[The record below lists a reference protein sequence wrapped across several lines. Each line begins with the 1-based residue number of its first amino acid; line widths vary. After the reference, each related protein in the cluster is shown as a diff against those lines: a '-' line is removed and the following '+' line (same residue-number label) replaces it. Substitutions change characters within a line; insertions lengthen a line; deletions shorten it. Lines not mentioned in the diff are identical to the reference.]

1 MTGEHAKQA
10 SAMCRKRAAWAL
22 CAASALF
29 GCSVGPN
36 YVRPTAESPPAYKE
50 ALPWKQAEPRDQ
62 EPRGN
67 WWEVFKDPKLDALV
81 AQVEVSNQTI
91 KAAEA
96 RVREARAL
104 TQAARAA
111 FFPIVTANASASRSR
126 RGTGAGS
133 AGSSGGEVGGGGVGN
148 SYNLALDVNWEID
161 LWGRVRRTVEASEAT
176 AQASAADLE
185 AATLS
190 AQGLLVE
197 DYFLLRVQDAQIRLL
212 NETVDA
218 YQRSLQLTRNQY
230 AVGVAA
236 RADVVQ
242 AETQL
247 KSTQAQ
253 AIDAGLQRAQL
264 EHAIAVLL
272 GKAPAEF
279 SVAAEVVPTEFP
291 AIPSGL
297 PSELLERRPDIAAAE
312 RRAAAANAQIG
323 VAEAAFF
330 PSLTLS
336 ATGGFQSSVLSQLFS
351 LPSRYWS
358 LGSALAQTIFDAGLR
373 RAQTAQAIATY
384 DENVANY
391 RQTVLNGFQEVEDN
405 LAALRIL
412 EQEAAVQDEAVKAA
426 RESLA
431 ITLNQYRAGT
441 ANYLAVVVVQ
451 ATALANERAALAI
464 QSRRLS
470 ASVALIKALGGG
482 WSAVSS
488 EPGPVREA
496 NGVRATANRC
506 RPATRDI
513 GLTNRVSGAG
523 AVREA
528 NGVRA
533 TANQR
538 KPPTRA
544 APHTYTAQGGG
555 L

>member
-10 SAMCRKRAAWAL
+10 RAPRRSRAAWAV
-22 CAASALF
+22 CATSALF

-36 YVRPTAESPPAYKE
+36 YVRPTAESPPSYKE
-50 ALPWKQAEPRDQ
+50 AVAWKQAEPRDQ
-62 EPRGN
+62 EPRGK
-67 WWEVFKDPKLDALV
+67 WWEVFKDPKLDALA

-91 KAAEA
+91 KGAEA
-96 RVREARAL
+96 RVRQARAL
-104 TQAARAA
+104 TQQARAA
-111 FFPIVTANASASRSR
+111 LFPLVSANAGATRS
-126 RGTGAGS
+126 G
-133 AGSSGGEVGGGGVGN
+133 SGGGSTSSNNVGSNVQVGGVRN
-148 SYNLALDVNWEID
+148 NYNVALDVNWEVD
-161 LWGRVRRTVEASEAT
+161 LWGRVRRTVEAGEAS
-176 AQASAADLE
+176 AQASVADLE
-185 AATLS
+185 SAKLS
-190 AQGLLVE
+190 AQAQLAE

-212 NETVDA
+212 NDTVDA

-236 RADVVQ
+236 RADVAQ

-253 AIDAGLQRAQL
+253 AIDAGVQRAQL

-272 GKAPAEF
+272 GKAPADF

-291 AIPSGL
+291 AIPPGL

-312 RRAAAANAQIG
+312 RRTAAANAQIG

-336 ATGGFQSSVLSQLFS
+336 ASGGFQSSVLSQLFS

-358 LGSALAQTIFDAGLR
+358 LGAALAQTIFDAGLR

-391 RQTVLNGFQEVEDN
+391 RQTVLIGFQEVEDN

-412 EQEAAVQDEAVKAA
+412 EQEGAVQDEAVKAA
-426 RESLA
+426 RESLT

-441 ANYLAVVVVQ
+441 ANYLAVVVAQ
-451 ATALANERAALAI
+451 AIALANERTALAI
-464 QSRRLS
+464 LSRRLS

-482 WSAVSS
+482 W
-488 EPGPVREA
+488 
-496 NGVRATANRC
+496 N
-506 RPATRDI
+506 
-513 GLTNRVSGAG
+513 
-523 AVREA
+523 
-528 NGVRA
+528 
-533 TANQR
+533 
-538 KPPTRA
+538 A
-544 APHTYTAQGGG
+544 AA

>member
-1 MTGEHAKQA
+1 METP
-10 SAMCRKRAAWAL
+10 S
-22 CAASALF
+22 
-29 GCSVGPN
+29 
-36 YVRPTAESPPAYKE
+36 AYKE
-50 ALPWKQAEPRDQ
+50 TVPFKQAVPRDQ
-62 EPRGN
+62 EPRGK
-67 WWEVFKDPKLDALV
+67 WWEVFKDPQLDTLL
-81 AQVEVSNQTI
+81 AQVEINNQTV

-111 FFPIVTANASASRSR
+111 LFPLVSASAGATRSGSRGGNVSVDNA
-126 RGTGAGS
+126 GTINS
-133 AGSSGGEVGGGGVGN
+133 QGGGVRN
-148 SYNLALDVNWEID
+148 NYNVALDVNWEVD
-161 LWGRVRRTVEASEAT
+161 LWGRIRRTIEAGEAT

-185 AATLS
+185 S
-190 AQGLLVE
+190 AKLVAQAQLAE

-212 NETVDA
+212 NDTVEA
-218 YQRSLQLTRNQY
+218 YQRSLKLTNNQY

-242 AETQL
+242 SETQL

-253 AIDAGLQRAQL
+253 ALDAGVQRAQL

-272 GKAPAEF
+272 GKAPADF
-279 SVAAEVVPTEFP
+279 SVASDSVPTDFP
-291 AIPSGL
+291 AIPPGL

-323 VAEAAFF
+323 VAQAAFF

-358 LGSALAQTIFDAGLR
+358 LGADLAQTLFDAGLR
-373 RAQTAQAIATY
+373 RAQSDQAIATY

-426 RESLA
+426 RESLT

-451 ATALANERAALAI
+451 AVALANERTALAI
-464 QSRRLS
+464 LGRRLT
-470 ASVALIKALGGG
+470 ASVALIQALGGG
-482 WSAVSS
+482 WNA
-488 EPGPVREA
+488 
-496 NGVRATANRC
+496 AT
-506 RPATRDI
+506 
-513 GLTNRVSGAG
+513 L
-523 AVREA
+523 
-528 NGVRA
+528 
-533 TANQR
+533 
-538 KPPTRA
+538 
-544 APHTYTAQGGG
+544 
-555 L
+555 

>member
-1 MTGEHAKQA
+1 MRRT
-10 SAMCRKRAAWAL
+10 RTAWVV
-22 CAASALF
+22 CVASALF
-29 GCSVGPN
+29 GCAVGPN
-36 YVRPTAESPPAYKE
+36 YVRPTSESPAAYKE
-50 ALPWKQAEPRDQ
+50 APPFKQAEPRDQ

-67 WWEVFKDPKLDALV
+67 WWAVFKDPKLDALV
-81 AQVEVSNQTI
+81 TQVEVNNQTI

-111 FFPIVTANASASRSR
+111 LFPMVSASAGATRSSSRA
-126 RGTGAGS
+126 GTVDNAGVNVNQ
-133 AGSSGGEVGGGGVGN
+133 SGGPRN
-148 SYNLALDVNWEID
+148 NYNVALDLSWEVD
-161 LWGRVRRTVEASEAT
+161 LWGGVRRTVEASEAT
-176 AQASAADLE
+176 AQASVADLE
-185 AATLS
+185 SAKLS
-190 AQGLLVE
+190 AQALLAE

-212 NETVDA
+212 NDTVDA
-218 YQRSLQLTRNQY
+218 YQRSLLLTRNQY

-236 RADVVQ
+236 RADVAQ

-272 GKAPAEF
+272 GKAPADF
-279 SVAAEVVPTEFP
+279 SVVAEVVPTEFP
-291 AIPSGL
+291 AIPPAL

-358 LGSALAQTIFDAGLR
+358 LGSSVAQVIFDAGLR
-373 RAQTAQAIATY
+373 RAQTTQAIATY

-391 RQTVLNGFQEVEDN
+391 RQTVLSGFQEVEDN

-412 EQEAAVQDEAVKAA
+412 EQEAAVQDDAVKSAL
-426 RESLA
+426 ESQT

-441 ANYLAVVVVQ
+441 ANYLAVVVAQ
-451 ATALANERAALAI
+451 ATALANERTALAI
-464 QSRRLS
+464 LSRRLT
-470 ASVALIKALGGG
+470 ASVTLIKALGGG
-482 WSAVSS
+482 WNA
-488 EPGPVREA
+488 
-496 NGVRATANRC
+496 ATAV
-506 RPATRDI
+506 PAI
-513 GLTNRVSGAG
+513 PSAG
-523 AVREA
+523 
-528 NGVRA
+528 
-533 TANQR
+533 
-538 KPPTRA
+538 
-544 APHTYTAQGGG
+544 
-555 L
+555 

>member
-1 MTGEHAKQA
+1 MPKDPNHRCLQ
-10 SAMCRKRAAWAL
+10 RVRWIAWTAVAL
-22 CAASALF
+22 A

-36 YVRPTAESPPAYKE
+36 YVRPVAEAPPAYKE
-50 ALPWKQAEPRDQ
+50 AQGWKVAEPKDQ
-62 EPRGN
+62 QPRGN
-67 WWEVFKDPKLDALV
+67 WWEVFNDPQLSSLLT
-81 AQVEVSNQTI
+81 QVEISNQTL

-111 FFPIVTANASASRSR
+111 FFPVVTANASASRS
-126 RGTGAGS
+126 GSGSGAARVGS
-133 AGSSGGEVGGGGVGN
+133 AGGQGSGGGGVGN
-148 SYNLALDVNWEID
+148 SYNLALDVNWEVD
-161 LWGRVRRTVEASEAT
+161 LWGRIRRTVEASEAT

-185 AATLS
+185 AAKLS
-190 AQGLLVE
+190 AQATLAE

-212 NETVDA
+212 NDTVAA
-218 YQRSLQLTRNQY
+218 YEKSLQLTRNQY
-230 AVGVAA
+230 AVGVVG
-236 RADVVQ
+236 RVDVAQ

-247 KSTQAQ
+247 SSTRAQ
-253 AIDAGLQRAQL
+253 AIDAAIQRAQL
-264 EHAIAVLL
+264 EHAIAVLV
-272 GKAPAEF
+272 GKPPAEF
-279 SVAAEVVPTEFP
+279 SVAVADVPAGFP
-291 AIPSGL
+291 DIPPGI

-336 ATGGFQSSVLSQLFS
+336 ATGGFQSSLLSHLIS

-358 LGSALAQTIFDAGLR
+358 IGTALAQTIFDAGLR

-391 RQTVLNGFQEVEDN
+391 RQTVLAGFQEVEDN

-412 EQEAAVQDEAVKAA
+412 EQEAVVQDDAVKSA
-426 RESLA
+426 RESVT

-464 QSRRLS
+464 LGRRLD
-470 ASVALIKALGGG
+470 ASVALIKALGGS
-482 WSAVSS
+482 W
-488 EPGPVREA
+488 
-496 NGVRATANRC
+496 
-506 RPATRDI
+506 D
-513 GLTNRVSGAG
+513 
-523 AVREA
+523 
-528 NGVRA
+528 
-533 TANQR
+533 
-538 KPPTRA
+538 A
-544 APHTYTAQGGG
+544 AA

>member
-1 MTGEHAKQA
+1 MPKDPNHRCLQ
-10 SAMCRKRAAWAL
+10 RVRWIAWTAVAL
-22 CAASALF
+22 A

-36 YVRPTAESPPAYKE
+36 YVRPVAEAPPAYKE
-50 ALPWKQAEPRDQ
+50 AQGWKVAEPKDQ
-62 EPRGN
+62 QPRGN
-67 WWEVFKDPKLDALV
+67 WWEVFNDPQLSSLLT
-81 AQVEVSNQTI
+81 QVEISNQTL

-111 FFPIVTANASASRSR
+111 FFPVVTANASASRS
-126 RGTGAGS
+126 GSGSGAARVGS
-133 AGSSGGEVGGGGVGN
+133 AGGQGSGGGGVSN
-148 SYNLALDVNWEID
+148 SYNLALEVNWEVD
-161 LWGRVRRTVEASEAT
+161 LWGRIRRTVEASEAT

-185 AATLS
+185 AAKLS
-190 AQGLLVE
+190 AQATLSE

-212 NETVDA
+212 NDTVAA
-218 YQRSLQLTRNQY
+218 YEKSLQLTRNQY
-230 AVGVAA
+230 AVGVVG
-236 RADVVQ
+236 RVDVAQ

-247 KSTQAQ
+247 SSTRAQ
-253 AIDAGLQRAQL
+253 AIDAAIQRAQL
-264 EHAIAVLL
+264 EHAIAVLV
-272 GKAPAEF
+272 GKPPAEF
-279 SVAAEVVPTEFP
+279 SVAVADVPAGFP
-291 AIPSGL
+291 DVPPGI

-336 ATGGFQSSVLSQLFS
+336 ATGGFQSSLLSHLIS

-358 LGSALAQTIFDAGLR
+358 IGTALAQTIFDAGLR

-391 RQTVLNGFQEVEDN
+391 RQTVLAGFQEVEDN

-412 EQEAAVQDEAVKAA
+412 EQEAVVQDDAVKSA
-426 RESLA
+426 RESVT

-464 QSRRLS
+464 LGRRLD
-470 ASVALIKALGGG
+470 ASVALIKALGGS
-482 WSAVSS
+482 W
-488 EPGPVREA
+488 
-496 NGVRATANRC
+496 
-506 RPATRDI
+506 D
-513 GLTNRVSGAG
+513 
-523 AVREA
+523 
-528 NGVRA
+528 
-533 TANQR
+533 
-538 KPPTRA
+538 A
-544 APHTYTAQGGG
+544 AA

>member
-1 MTGEHAKQA
+1 M
-10 SAMCRKRAAWAL
+10 AWAA

-29 GCSVGPN
+29 GCAVGPN
-36 YVRPTAESPPAYKE
+36 YVRPTAESPSAYKE
-50 ALPWKQAEPRDQ
+50 AIPWKPAEPRDQ
-62 EPRGN
+62 ERRGN
-67 WWEVFKDPKLDALV
+67 WWEVFKDPKLDALM
-81 AQVEVSNQTI
+81 APVEVSNQTI
-91 KAAEA
+91 KTAEA
-96 RVREARAL
+96 RVRQARAL
-104 TQAARAA
+104 TQQARAA
-111 FFPIVTANASASRSR
+111 LFPLVSASASASRSGSG
-126 RGTGAGS
+126 RGTGISVSNTTGQGGS
-133 AGSSGGEVGGGGVGN
+133 PRN
-148 SYNLALDVNWEID
+148 SYNVALDVSWEVD
-161 LWGRVRRTVEASEAT
+161 LWGRVRRTVEASEAS
-176 AQASAADLE
+176 AQASVADLE
-185 AATLS
+185 SAKLS
-190 AQGLLVE
+190 AQALLAE

-212 NETVDA
+212 NDTVEA

-236 RADVVQ
+236 RADVAQ

-253 AIDAGLQRAQL
+253 AIDAGIQRAQL

-272 GKAPAEF
+272 GKAPADF
-279 SVAAEVVPTEFP
+279 SVAAESVPTEFP
-291 AIPSGL
+291 QIPPGL

-358 LGSALAQTIFDAGLR
+358 LGAALAQTIFDAGLR
-373 RAQTAQAIATY
+373 RAQTDQAIATY

-391 RQTVLNGFQEVEDN
+391 RQTVLNGFLEVEDN

-412 EQEAAVQDEAVKAA
+412 EQEASVQDEAVKSA

-431 ITLNQYRAGT
+431 IALNQYRAGT

-451 ATALANERAALAI
+451 ATALADERAALAI

-470 ASVALIKALGGG
+470 ASVTLIKALGGG
-482 WSAVSS
+482 WNAASAVSSEPGDAVSSEPGGAVSS

-496 NGVRATANRC
+496 NGVRA
-506 RPATRDI
+506 
-513 GLTNRVSGAG
+513 S
-523 AVREA
+523 
-528 NGVRA
+528 
-533 TANQR
+533 ANQR
-538 KPPTRA
+538 
-544 APHTYTAQGGG
+544 
-555 L
+555 